1 MSDARGD
8 RWISFDDFVA
18 RAATAANRPKNEIRT
33 FLREIA
39 ETRGVSVGLSVA
51 KPGEAGKFEACRV
64 QGPRAYAESA
74 RGVVDQNELWP
85 LLEDEFG
92 PLPPLEEGS
101 RAQNYASLPGQE
113 DGPIAKL
120 LRLFESIGDGQ
131 ELSMAVLGDEA
142 KKVGIKFT
150 RKELEAAHAQAIEKG
165 FVKRQ
170 NGAPTRAK
178 QAKRVG
184 HNSLL

>member
-1 MSDARGD
+1 M
-8 RWISFDDFVA
+8 
-18 RAATAANRPKNEIRT
+18 
-33 FLREIA
+33 
-39 ETRGVSVGLSVA
+39 GLSVA

-142 KKVGIKFT
+142 KKVGINFT
-150 RKELEAAHAQAIEKG
+150 RKELEAPCASNRKRFRETTKWRAHASKTGQ
-165 FVKRQ
+165 
-170 NGAPTRAK
+170 TR
-178 QAKRVG
+178 RT
-184 HNSLL
+184 